1 MAQPG
6 IQRYDLFHRKYH
18 VHLLSLEIDEPVGA
32 QGTIEHSPAP
42 QSPLAPLI
50 PAVTA
55 HSGWTI
61 RLPARYINYLP
72 VEDSGLWQ
80 APPKPPSPS
89 PSPQP
94 LAHGPGENNDRA
106 VYQTEPDTM
115 GLVRIY
121 LMEPSFIPD
130 ADVTLTEVA
139 DASTLM
145 QVSQPSSRLCNII
158 PPSDIT

>member
-1 MAQPG
+1 MVQPG
-6 IQRYDLFHRKYH
+6 IQRYNLFCRKYH

-42 QSPLAPLI
+42 QSPLTPLI

-55 HSGWTI
+55 HSGQTI
-61 RLPARYINYLP
+61 RLPAWYINYLL

-94 LAHGPGENNDRA
+94 LAHGPGENND
-106 VYQTEPDTM
+106 
-115 GLVRIY
+115 
-121 LMEPSFIPD
+121 
-130 ADVTLTEVA
+130 
-139 DASTLM
+139 
-145 QVSQPSSRLCNII
+145 
-158 PPSDIT
+158 